1 MPKTATRTKYRIRK
15 DGNSILLHGKT
26 YRPGDEVELTEE
38 EYASAARI
46 LEPVEDPPLV
56 EEPPPEEN
64 KPKATKAA
72 KPTGDTPSKDSP
84 E

>member
-1 MPKTATRTKYRIRK
+1 MPTKTKQRYRIRK
-15 DGNSILLHGKT
+15 DGNDIILHGKR
-26 YRPGDEVELTEE
+26 YGPGDEVALTEE

-46 LEPVEDPPLV
+46 LEPVDDPPMV
-56 EEPPPEEN
+56 DDPPPEDK